1 MQTHFANVNASNM
14 EMLISQAIGVSPT
27 YKWLFEG
34 SRNEDAALGQNECD
48 SPAERLL
55 SLPVT
60 TLSCAVA
67 LLIIT
72 DFIYND

>member
-1 MQTHFANVNASNM
+1 MQTHFANVKASNM
-14 EMLISQAIGVSPT
+14 EMLISQATGVSPT

-34 SRNEDAALGQNECD
+34 SRNEDAALSQNECD

-60 TLSCAVA
+60 THDTVMCCRASHYYRLH
-67 LLIIT
+67 L
-72 DFIYND
+72 